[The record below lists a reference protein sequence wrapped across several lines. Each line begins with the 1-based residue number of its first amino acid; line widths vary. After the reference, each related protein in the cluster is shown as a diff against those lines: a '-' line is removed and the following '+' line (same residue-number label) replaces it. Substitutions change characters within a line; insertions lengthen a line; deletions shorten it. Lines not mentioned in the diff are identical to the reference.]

1 MIITDLKNEILKV
14 PAELPVFIY
23 VGVGT
28 AAGLLNSNGTL
39 DQENYHQFPP
49 FLQDLRN
56 RYPQLHLF
64 LLLIDPN
71 QENPPYLT
79 KDYAVEEMANPDHY
93 MCATGT
99 LQVFVLRQMVYT
111 DADAD
116 ADQSNST
123 NLTTELH
130 SLNNF
135 ALEQNASLLYHDY
148 TGRDTAHLAE
158 FFDPYY
164 TGYLDQLVYGF
175 GGREYHGCYID
186 LNQPAAYFA
195 VKMVKYENMARPL
208 VKMFNY
214 YNFINNTIIY
224 NTLFNNIIHNTFA
237 NEIATYEGDGSYII
251 EKQKECIIRTV
262 QKQFKDFYLTMLRQV
277 KLVLNNNLQDEN
289 LINTSFYENF
299 PHNEQRTVFLDLYHE
314 KQYQTIY
321 NLLFEEGVK
330 QLDMLGWFKNYEM
343 TGAELMQHITRE
355 SDPYKWYNH
364 LL

>member
-14 PAELPVFIY
+14 PTDLPVFIY

-28 AAGLLNSNGTL
+28 AAGLLTSNGTL
-39 DQENYHQFPP
+39 AQENYHQFPP

-56 RYPQLHLF
+56 RYPHLQLF

-79 KDYAVEEMANPDHY
+79 NDYALEATEIPDHY
-93 MCATGT
+93 TCATGT

-111 DADAD
+111 DAD
-116 ADQSNST
+116 SPNGT
-123 NLTTELH
+123 NITSELY

-148 TGRDTAHLAE
+148 TGRNMAHLAE
-158 FFDPYY
+158 FFDPDY
-164 TGYLDQLVYGF
+164 TGYLDQIVYGL

-186 LNQPAAYFA
+186 LNQPLAYFA
-195 VKMVKYENMARPL
+195 VKMVKYENMERPL

-224 NTLFNNIIHNTFA
+224 NTLFNNINHNTFD
-237 NEIATYEGDGSYII
+237 NEVASYEGDGSYII
-251 EKQKECIIRTV
+251 EIQKECIIRTL

-277 KLVLNNNLQDEN
+277 KLVLNNNMRDDN
-289 LINTSFYENF
+289 FINTNFYEEF
-299 PHNEQRTVFLDLYHE
+299 PHNEQRIVFLDLYRE
-314 KQYQTIY
+314 KQYKTIY
-321 NLLFEEGVK
+321 NLLYEEGIK

-343 TGAELMQHITRE
+343 TGAELMQQITKE
-355 SDPYKWYNH
+355 ADPYKWYNN
-364 LL
+364 LG